1 MKRCITIFLFLLAVV
16 GLRAQVSSF
25 PYEKVTK
32 AMNCRMMKVKAQV
45 VIQRANQQ
53 VSEVAPIN
61 VHFTLCYGAQS
72 SGYASDDYI
81 YLLGDDSNEWN
92 SNGCMGFMDM
102 PTGVSKTTEL
112 KDVDGDFVLYA
123 FYGHTYK
130 MAVTCE
136 KTGDARL
143 KSGNSIIIL
152 TGDNDK
158 GIGYVIDRCDFYD
171 ISSGQE
177 RLVLEGYQPSKD
189 DYSAG
194 NLFRVFMD
202 RMYEYYNR

>member
-16 GLRAQVSSF
+16 GLRAQINNF
-25 PYEKVTK
+25 PASQLLK
-32 AMNCRMMKVKAQV
+32 AMNCRMMKVTAYV
-45 VIQRANQQ
+45 VAKDGQALQNPPE
-53 VSEVAPIN
+53 VS
-61 VHFTLCYGAQS
+61 FTLLYGAQS

-81 YLLGDDSNEWN
+81 YLMGDDSNEWN

-136 KTGDARL
+136 KTGDARR

-158 GIGYVIDRCDFYD
+158 GIGYVINRCDFYD

-202 RMYEYYNR
+202 RMYEYYNQ